1 MVIINSNGTSDD
13 NINLVMI
20 IMLRYKI
27 TEIAIW

>member
-1 MVIINSNGTSDD
+1 MVIINNNGTSDD

-27 TEIAIW
+27 TEIAI

>member
-27 TEIAIW
+27 TEIAI

>member
-1 MVIINSNGTSDD
+1 MVIINNNGTSGD

-27 TEIAIW
+27 TEIAI